1 MLPTRPG
8 EPNSFNTIRRI
19 DFTMKIVGVGA
30 GRNLLT
36 AEAIDTI
43 ENASVVYGSKRAIEL
58 AKDHIRC
65 DCHEIEDYKRISEL
79 PDGAVVLSTGD
90 PMLSGLGRFA
100 KAGDAILPGISSMQ
114 IVSARLK
121 IEQTELAAV
130 TAHARDI
137 NRAKELIL
145 SELELGKTVF
155 VLPDARFDL
164 QEVSKFLLDHGFAI
178 PVAVC
183 EQVAYP
189 DERIAVGTTE
199 NPPKAVSDLFS
210 VVIGSA
216 INRGDR
222 KMTIGVLGPAG
233 TFSEQAAKRWS
244 TEPAEFVYF
253 SDVGEIASSVG
264 SRVDL
269 GVVPVENSLEGSVGA
284 TLDALLKYHVTI
296 VGEIILPIQHSLLAR
311 SETAPIKTIISHP
324 QATAQCRRFL
334 QRHFSDA
341 EIQVAAST
349 AHAAELASGK
359 DGVAAIA
366 SADIALR
373 YGLKILFEE
382 IQDVDENHTRFIVLG
397 TTVPQ
402 PTGQDKTS
410 IIVDLHKDR
419 PGALHELLAEFS
431 SRDINLTKIESRPT
445 RKALGD
451 YLFYIDFQGHIHDI
465 KIQEAVQSIEGM
477 VARLKVLGSYRQA

>member
-1 MLPTRPG
+1 
-8 EPNSFNTIRRI
+8 
-19 DFTMKIVGVGA
+19 MKIVGVGA

-36 AEAIDTI
+36 TEAIDTI

-65 DCHEIEDYKRISEL
+65 DYHEIKDYKRISEL

-100 KAGDAILPGISSMQ
+100 KAGDAIVPGISSMQ
-114 IVSARLK
+114 VVSARLK

-145 SELELGKTVF
+145 TELELGKTVF
-155 VLPDARFDL
+155 VLPDARFNL
-164 QEVSKFLLDHGFAI
+164 QEVSKLLLDRGFAI

-183 EQVAYP
+183 EHVAYP
-189 DERIAVGTTE
+189 DERIAIGTTE
-199 NPPKAVSDLFS
+199 NPPEARADLFS
-210 VVIGSA
+210 IVIGSA

-222 KMTIGVLGPAG
+222 KITIGVLGPAG

-244 TEPAEFVYF
+244 TAPEEFVYF
-253 SDVGEIASSVG
+253 SDVDEIVASVG
-264 SRVDL
+264 NRIDF

-284 TLDALLKYHVTI
+284 TLDALLKHNVTI
-296 VGEIILPIQHSLLAR
+296 VGEIILPIQHSLLAK

-324 QATAQCRRFL
+324 QATAQCKRFL
-334 QRHFSDA
+334 QRHFGDA

-349 AHAAELASGK
+349 AHAAELASGEE
-359 DGVAAIA
+359 GVAAIA
-366 SADIALR
+366 SADTALR

-397 TTVPQ
+397 TTVP
-402 PTGQDKTS
+402 PTTGQDKTS

-419 PGALHELLAEFS
+419 PGALHELLGKFS
-431 SRDINLTKIESRPT
+431 SWDINLTKIESRPT

-451 YLFYIDFQGHIHDI
+451 YLFYIDFQGHIHDG
-465 KIQEAVQSIEGM
+465 KIRDVMQSIEGM
-477 VARLKVLGSYRQA
+477 VARLKVLGSYRQAVYS

>member
-1 MLPTRPG
+1 
-8 EPNSFNTIRRI
+8 
-19 DFTMKIVGVGA
+19 MKIVGVGA

-36 AEAIDTI
+36 AEAADAI

-65 DCHEIEDYKRISEL
+65 DCHEIKDYKRISEL
-79 PDGAVVLSTGD
+79 PDGAAVLSTGD

-100 KAGDAILPGISSMQ
+100 KAGDTIVPGISSMQ
-114 IVSARLK
+114 VVAARLK

-164 QEVSKFLLDHGFAI
+164 QEVSKFLLDHGFAT

-183 EQVAYP
+183 EYVAYP

-199 NPPKAVSDLFS
+199 NPPEAMADLFS
-210 VVIGSA
+210 VVVGSA

-222 KMTIGVLGPAG
+222 KITIGVLGPAG

-264 SRVDL
+264 NRADF

-284 TLDALLKYHVTI
+284 TLDALLKYNVTI
-296 VGEIILPIQHSLLAR
+296 VGEIILPIQHSLLVK
-311 SETAPIKTIISHP
+311 SETAPIKTIVSHP

-349 AHAAELASGK
+349 AHAAELASGEE
-359 DGVAAIA
+359 GVAAIA

-402 PTGQDKTS
+402 TSGQDKTS

-419 PGALHELLAEFS
+419 PGALHELLGKFS

-451 YLFYIDFQGHIHDI
+451 YLFYIDFQGHIHDG
-465 KIQEAVQSIEGM
+465 KIHEAVQSIEGT
-477 VARLKVLGSYRQA
+477 VARLKVLGSYRRAVYS

>member
-1 MLPTRPG
+1 
-8 EPNSFNTIRRI
+8 
-19 DFTMKIVGVGA
+19 MKVVGVGA

-36 AEAIDTI
+36 AEAADAI
-43 ENASVVYGSKRAIEL
+43 ENASVVYGSRRAIEL
-58 AKDHIRC
+58 AKDHIRSE
-65 DCHEIEDYKRISEL
+65 CHEIEDYKRISEL

-100 KAGDAILPGISSMQ
+100 KAGDTIVPGISSMQ

-155 VLPDARFDL
+155 ILPDARFDL
-164 QEVSKFLLDHGFAI
+164 REVSKFLLDRGFAI

-183 EQVAYP
+183 EQAAYP

-199 NPPKAVSDLFS
+199 NPPDVTADLFS

-222 KMTIGVLGPAG
+222 RKAIGVLGPAG
-233 TFSEQAAKRWS
+233 TFSEQAAKRWGNQPS
-244 TEPAEFVYF
+244 EFIYF
-253 SDVGEIASSVG
+253 SDVGEIAASVG
-264 SRVDL
+264 NRVDF
-269 GVVPVENSLEGSVGA
+269 GVVPIENSLEGSVGA
-284 TLDALLKYHVTI
+284 TLDALLKYPVTVI
-296 VGEIILPIQHSLLAR
+296 GEIILPIRHSLLAK
-311 SETAPIKTIISHP
+311 SETAPIETIISHP
-324 QATAQCRRFL
+324 QAIAQCRRFL
-334 QRHFSDA
+334 QRHFSGA

-349 AHAAELASGK
+349 AHAAELASSHEGF
-359 DGVAAIA
+359 AAVA
-366 SADIALR
+366 SAETALK

-382 IQDVDENHTRFIVLG
+382 IQDVDENHTRFIALG
-397 TTVPQ
+397 TAVPQ

-419 PGALHELLAEFS
+419 PGALHELLGEFA
-431 SRDINLTKIESRPT
+431 SRGINLTKIESRPT

-451 YLFYIDFQGHIHDI
+451 YLFYIDFQGHIHDD
-465 KIQEAVQSIEGM
+465 KIHDAMQSIEGM
-477 VARLKVLGSYRQA
+477 VARLKVLGSYPEAVCY